1 MRMGKK
7 KGIVNAVFLSL
18 VFAATV
24 WMVFHGQN
32 LKEVVGYVQSAD
44 VRYWILAAVCV
55 FLFTVGEAVNIG
67 YMLHTVGLKV
77 RVFHCLLYS
86 FVGFF
91 FSCIT
96 PSSTGGQ
103 PMQLF
108 YMRKDKISTP
118 IASLVLM
125 IVTITYK
132 AVLVAV
138 GILVLILRPSKIIS
152 YLAPVLG
159 LCWLGLFLN
168 ALTVVFLLLL
178 VFHPTLAH
186 SMVVRVVEWLGKLR
200 LIRRPERYLKRI
212 DGAMEQYSHVAG
224 YFRAHK
230 SVVWKVF
237 LITLVQRFL
246 LFNVTYLIFRSFGF
260 HGADFLTVIL
270 LQGIIA
276 VAVDML
282 PLPGGMGIS
291 EKLFLTIFAPLSG
304 GLTLPLMI
312 VSRGL
317 SFYTQLI
324 LSALMT
330 AVAHLTIARGAKGTD
345 IENGSEEG
353 A

>member
-1 MRMGKK
+1 MGKK
-7 KGIVNAVFLSL
+7 KGMINAVLLVL

-24 WMVFHGQN
+24 WMVFRGQN
-32 LKEVVGYVQSAD
+32 LKAVMGYVQNAD
-44 VRYWILAAVCV
+44 VRYWILAVACV

-67 YMLHTVGLKV
+67 YMLHTVGQKV
-77 RVFHCLLYS
+77 RAIHCLLYA

-103 PMQLF
+103 PMQLY
-108 YMRKDKISTP
+108 YMRRDKIPTP
-118 IASLVLM
+118 VASLVLL

-138 GILVLILRPSKIIS
+138 GILVLILRPAKIIM
-152 YLAPVLG
+152 YLGPVLG

-168 ALTVVFLLLL
+168 TLTVVFLLLL
-178 VFHPTLAH
+178 VFHPTLARN
-186 SMVVRVVEWLGKLR
+186 MVVCVVSRLGKFR
-200 LIRRPERYLKRI
+200 LVRRSERYVLRI
-212 DGAMEQYSHVAG
+212 DGAMEQYAHVAG
-224 YFRAHK
+224 YFQAHK

-237 LITLVQRFL
+237 LITIVQRFL

-324 LSALMT
+324 MSALMT
-330 AVAHLTIARGAKGTD
+330 AVAHLTIARRAKGTE
-345 IENGSEEG
+345 IESGSEED